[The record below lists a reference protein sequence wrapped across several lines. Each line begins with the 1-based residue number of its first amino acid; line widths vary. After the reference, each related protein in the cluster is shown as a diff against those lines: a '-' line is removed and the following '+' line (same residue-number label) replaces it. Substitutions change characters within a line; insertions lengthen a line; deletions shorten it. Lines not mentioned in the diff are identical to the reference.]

1 MARFD
6 DLLILTQSGPED
18 RNGWTGGGRM
28 EQTHSLLLNEEAC
41 SQLGEHQ
48 RAEFVFEWLRFLKK
62 LLPAT
67 DRVDVKRNQKR
78 LVEQLTVVLTGSPGP
93 PTRWL
98 LAHCLALV
106 YKVGDSLTSSLT
118 VDKCNDII
126 RSKDDSPS
134 YLPTRL
140 AAIAC
145 LGALYEQLGRLLFN
159 TFKET
164 LAHLWKAMKS
174 AESQGR
180 YEIMLSV
187 EKILRGLG
195 ASAVPCHRDVYK
207 AVRGCLTDRS
217 MAVRRAAAEC
227 LLELHREAG
236 FLWTSE
242 LENVATLCFRAFEG
256 SNYDVRVVVS
266 KLLGTLLATAIDPKQ
281 PTALRQGSKRSS
293 LEEVMDLLTGGF
305 LRGGAGF
312 LRASGD
318 MLKGISSV
326 SKDIRVGVT
335 QSCVVFVSCLGGA
348 WLEANFSALLGLLM
362 ELVSHPRATQTPAD
376 AVCCRRCVSF
386 ILRATLGSLL
396 GEKAQIAASKDLCLA
411 ISKQKRAVDAAI
423 CDGNVETHVTP
434 TDVAASQH
442 VLVCALLELGSLV
455 KGLGST
461 AAPLISDTSTALLDT
476 VISVL
481 LHPSV
486 SARLAAAW
494 CLRCVAVA
502 LPSQGAVLLERC
514 AERLHAL
521 KSCPEAV
528 DGYSSAIAALV
539 GGVQHCP
546 LGIPHAK
553 GKVVMTVAED
563 LLRSATQNSRIS
575 IQRTQAG
582 WLLLSSLCT
591 LGPAVVEQHL
601 PRMLLLWKCAFPP
614 SIRELD
620 MELRRGDHFTWQ
632 VTLEGRAGALCAMK
646 SLAVHCGDL
655 LTDDVAGRLLTPL
668 ACAVALL
675 TKVPTLIKSYGNQM
689 KKSSVMF
696 KFRVFDLLALL
707 PPKTYEEHFG
717 TVLKLLVSDLTG
729 PENVTCSELTL
740 LPPLC
745 HVNDLALLGPALQNA
760 DQQYIEEQLHGSSA
774 GGGTLEYDPFTICYK
789 GQDVPAPLP
798 PPAALIVAATQL
810 FGVIFPHVIIPKRTQ
825 ILEQFIETLKQFKGL
840 RQLTVQT
847 QVTAALCSV
856 LKHLG
861 SSRVGLGP
869 EEVRR
874 PALCLLEGALESHNP
889 LLRCTAAEGLSRLV
903 QVVNDPSFTVSMTLV
918 SFDKLKTAR
927 DAVTRT
933 GHALALGV
941 LYRHVGGISSPQHLS
956 ACVGI
961 LFTLSQDSTSP
972 EVQMWALHS
981 LSVVI
986 DLAGPLYHIHVEPS
1000 FTLVLRLLLS
1010 VPPTHI
1016 EVHQS
1021 LGRCLNALI
1030 TNLGPD
1036 LQGEGQAVSAL
1047 RTSCL
1052 VDCAVMQASPDCLVQ
1067 TLAISCLQQLHM
1079 FAPRHVDLA
1088 CLVPSLCDILLGHS
1102 MLVNLC
1108 SSYLSLRRAV
1118 VGCLRQL
1125 AQKEA
1130 LEVSE
1135 HAVALVKEVP
1145 RRDNTLLDVTIK
1157 EVGLEGALF
1166 SLLDRESDPRLRQ
1179 DIQETLVH
1187 MMTSISTGKLSHWLK
1202 LCKDVLS
1209 ASSDSTAPVE
1219 TNQEEDV
1226 ERDDDASVFHANCD
1240 SGGPFT
1246 NLRWSTRVF
1255 AVECVCRIIAQC
1267 DSHGHPAHFDMALAQ
1282 EHRLHE
1288 STDFLVLH
1296 LADLV
1301 RMAFMAATDH
1311 NHQLRL
1317 SGLQTLLVVIRKFAA
1332 IPEPEFP
1339 GHVILEQYQA
1349 NVGAALRPA
1358 FSADAPPDVT
1368 AKACQVCSAWIASGV
1383 VSDLRDLRRVHQLL
1397 ASSLVKVQA
1406 GKEVPCQLYN
1416 EGTSTMETLAVLKA
1430 WAEVYVVAVQ
1440 NSSRPTEHPDP
1451 VGQLDEGCGGARG
1464 PGLLTLVQ
1472 TDLAPLSRL
1481 WLAALQ
1487 DYALLTLPQD
1497 YIAQLPATGGTFYTA
1512 ETAEQ
1517 ARPHYYSSWAPILHA
1532 TALWLHST
1540 GFITPDDGPYNLS
1553 RPVTPTSMGQ
1563 SNALAPVKSPED
1575 ISADRLHLI
1584 LGVSVEFLC
1593 SPHSHDQ
1600 MDNIFSCL
1608 RALQTVLNV
1617 SWPRARLGNDPG
1629 LSVELLSVLHRLL
1642 VTREAPG
1649 VQLAVLEVVGQVV
1662 SAAREH
1668 VQERRHCAEVD
1679 DGAEEKETVPE
1690 FGEGRDTGGLVPGS
1704 SLVFAALELC
1714 LCVLVRKL
1722 PQLSPKLAGSP
1733 SRVQGGSSWSLSDS
1747 DCRLVASAL
1756 AILSDL
1762 PSICSPEGSVSIL
1775 PTVLYLLMGVLRELV
1790 RQPCQGGPLNLVVPA
1805 ALQALR
1811 TVLASPMSR
1820 SEKSRGAW
1828 AHLLRCALN
1837 TLLDCWDSDK
1847 SGPVVDEVS
1856 LLTALTIFLLSAS
1869 PEVTT
1874 VQPLQA
1880 RCIDKFKASLETKDP
1895 VVLSK
1900 SYQLLVSVF
1909 QSQSVVAIPFIQALG
1924 GCLVG
1929 HLQGVERRGPQSH
1942 EELQAIQDGVRAL
1955 EALAFAADTTH
1966 CPQLVA
1972 VLLPIL
1978 ISFLLDEN
1986 ALASASA
1993 PGRALHESAL
2003 LDLMRIGPQQ
2013 SSVFKALMASSA
2025 HMKARLEA
2033 AVKGNQETVNAKA
2046 AQPQVTSKTSPS
2058 IQLKTHFLSPADT
2071 DGEERLNDSQTGAVI
2086 GPFVFSPSGG

>member
-1 MARFD
+1 
-6 DLLILTQSGPED
+6 
-18 RNGWTGGGRM
+18 M
-28 EQTHSLLLNEEAC
+28 ERAHSLLLNEEAC

-62 LLPAT
+62 LLPAA
-67 DRVDVKRNQKR
+67 DRADVKKNQKC
-78 LVEQLTVVLTGSPGP
+78 LVEQLTGILIGSPGP

-98 LAHCLALV
+98 LAHCLALL
-106 YKVGDSLTSSLT
+106 YRVGDSLTSSHT
-118 VDKCNDII
+118 VDRCNDII

-145 LGALYEQLGRLLFN
+145 LGALYEQLGRLLVN

-164 LAHLWKAMKS
+164 LANLLKAIKS

-195 ASAVPCHRDVYK
+195 VSAMPCHRDIYK
-207 AVRGCLTDRS
+207 ATRACLTDRS
-217 MAVRRAAAEC
+217 MAVRCAAAKC
-227 LLELHREAG
+227 LLELQREAV

-242 LENVATLCFRAFEG
+242 LENVATLCFRAFES
-256 SNYDVRVVVS
+256 SNYDVRVAIS
-266 KLLGTLLATAIDPKQ
+266 KLLGTLLATAVEPKQ
-281 PTALRQGSKRSS
+281 PTGTGSGSGSRRSS

-318 MLKGISSV
+318 KLKGTSSV
-326 SKDIRVGVT
+326 SKDIRIGIT
-335 QSCVVFVSCLGGA
+335 QSCVVFVSCLGGV
-348 WLEANFSALLGLLM
+348 WLEANFSALLVLLM
-362 ELVSHPRATQTPAD
+362 ELVSQTRATQTPAD
-376 AVCCRRCVSF
+376 AVCCRRCISF

-396 GEKAQIAASKDLCLA
+396 GEKAQIAAAKEICLA
-411 ISKQKRAVDAAI
+411 IGKQKRAVDAAM
-423 CDGNVETHVTP
+423 CDGNVETRVTT

-455 KGLGST
+455 QGLAST
-461 AAPLISDTSTALLDT
+461 AASLLTDTSTALLDT

-502 LPSQGAVLLERC
+502 LPSQGAVLLDRC
-514 AERLHAL
+514 AERLNAL

-528 DGYSSAIAALV
+528 AGYSSAIAALL
-539 GGVQHCP
+539 GAVQHCP
-546 LGIPHAK
+546 LGIPHTK
-553 GKVVMTVAED
+553 GNVVMGLAED

-582 WLLLSSLCT
+582 WLLLSSLNT
-591 LGPAVVEQHL
+591 LGPAVVEHHL
-601 PRMLLLWKCAFPP
+601 PRMLVLWRCAFPP
-614 SIRELD
+614 SIRDLD

-646 SLAVHCGDL
+646 SLVIHCRDL
-655 LTDDVAGRLLTPL
+655 LTDDVIGRLLTPL
-668 ACAVALL
+668 ACAVAL
-675 TKVPTLIKSYGNQM
+675 VPTLIKSYGNLI
-689 KKSSVMF
+689 KNTSVV
-696 KFRVFDLLALL
+696 FRLRVYEILALL
-707 PPKTYEEHFG
+707 PPKTYEGEKSFG
-717 TVLKLLVSDLTG
+717 IVLKQLVTDITG
-729 PENVTCSELTL
+729 PENVVCSELTL

-745 HVNDLALLGPALQNA
+745 HSDDLALLGPALQDM
-760 DQQYIEEQLHGSSA
+760 DQHYIEEQLQGSSV
-774 GGGTLEYDPFTICYK
+774 GGGTLEYDTFTICVK
-789 GQDVPAPLP
+789 CQDVPAPLP
-798 PPAALIVAATQL
+798 PAMSLCNFLFYDKLRDYNLWISPQL
-810 FGVIFPHVIIPKRTQ
+810 
-825 ILEQFIETLKQFKGL
+825 
-840 RQLTVQT
+840 LTPLSFLCVQ
-847 QVTAALCSV
+847 
-856 LKHLG
+856 HLG

-869 EEVRR
+869 EEVRK
-874 PALCLLEGALESHNP
+874 PALGLLVGALESSNP
-889 LLRCTAAEGLSRLV
+889 LLRCMAAEGLSRLV
-903 QVVNDPSFTVSMTLV
+903 QVVNDPAFTVSMTLV

-933 GHALALGV
+933 GHALALGS
-941 LYRHVGGISSPQHLS
+941 LYRYVGGISSPQHLS

-972 EVQMWALHS
+972 EVQRWALHS
-981 LSVVI
+981 LSMVI
-986 DLAGPLYHIHVEPS
+986 DHAGPLYHGHVEAS

-1010 VPPTHI
+1010 IPPTHV

-1021 LGRCLNALI
+1021 LGRCLNALV
-1030 TNLGPD
+1030 TTLGPD
-1036 LQGEGQAVSAL
+1036 LQGEGQSVSAL

-1052 VDCAVMQASPDCLVQ
+1052 VGCAVMQDSPDCLVEAQ
-1067 TLAISCLQQLHM
+1067 AISCLQQLHM
-1079 FAPRHVDLA
+1079 FAPRHVNLA
-1088 CLVPSLCDILLGHS
+1088 SLVPSLC
-1102 MLVNLC
+1102 VNLC

-1118 VGCLRQL
+1118 VACLRQL

-1135 HAVALVKEVP
+1135 HAVALVKELVSSS
-1145 RRDNTLLDVTIK
+1145 TDVTIK

-1166 SLLDRESDPRLRQ
+1166 SLLDRESDPRLCQ

-1187 MMTSISTGKLSHWLK
+1187 MMSSIATGKLAHWLK

-1209 ASSDSTAPVE
+1209 ASAESTAPVE
-1219 TNQEEDV
+1219 TNQEEEG
-1226 ERDDDASVFHANCD
+1226 ERDDDASVFHAT
-1240 SGGPFT
+1240 SESSGPFT

-1255 AVECVCRIIAQC
+1255 AVECVCRIIALC
-1267 DSHGHPAHFDMALAQ
+1267 ESHGHPAHFDMALAQ

-1296 LADLV
+1296 LAALI

-1311 NHQLRL
+1311 SDKLRL
-1317 SGLQTLLVVIRKFAA
+1317 SGLQTLLVIIRKFAA

-1358 FSADAPPDVT
+1358 FTADAPPDVT

-1406 GKEVPCQLYN
+1406 GKEVPSQLYN

-1430 WAEVYVVAVQ
+1430 WAEVYIVAVQ
-1440 NSSRPTEHPDP
+1440 SSKED
-1451 VGQLDEGCGGARG
+1451 CGGAEG

-1472 TDLAPLSRL
+1472 TDLATLSRL

-1487 DYALLTLPQD
+1487 DYVLLTLPQD
-1497 YIAQLPATGGTFYTA
+1497 YSAQLPATGGTFYTA

-1517 ARPHYYSSWAPILHA
+1517 ARPHYCSSWAPILHA
-1532 TALWLHST
+1532 TALWLNST
-1540 GFITPDDGPYNLS
+1540 GFIMVDDGPANLS

-1563 SNALAPVKSPED
+1563 STSLASVKSPED
-1575 ISADRLHLI
+1575 ISSDRLHLI
-1584 LGVSVEFLC
+1584 LSISVEFLC

-1600 MDNIFSCL
+1600 MENISSCL
-1608 RALQTVLNV
+1608 QALQALLEV
-1617 SWPRARLGNDPG
+1617 SWPRSKVGNDQV
-1629 LSVELLSVLHRLL
+1629 LSVELLSVLHRLI

-1649 VQLAVLEVVGQVV
+1649 VQLAVLELVRQVV
-1662 SAAREH
+1662 CAAQEH
-1668 VQERRHCAEVD
+1668 VKEKRHSAEVD
-1679 DGAEEKETVPE
+1679 DGAAEKETVPE
-1690 FGEGRDTGGLVPGS
+1690 FGEGRDTGGLVPGR
-1704 SLVFAALELC
+1704 SLVFGALELC

-1733 SRVQGGSSWSLSDS
+1733 SGGQGGSSLSLSDS
-1747 DCRLVASAL
+1747 DCRQVAAAL

-1762 PSICSPEGSVSIL
+1762 PSICSPDGSVSIL
-1775 PTVLYLLMGVLRELV
+1775 PTLMYLLMGVLRELV
-1790 RQPCQGGPLNLVVPA
+1790 QQPCGGGAGGGEALGLVVPA

-1811 TVLASPMSR
+1811 AVLSSPMSR

-1837 TLLDCWDSDK
+1837 TLLDFWDS
-1847 SGPVVDEVS
+1847 VDEVS
-1856 LLTALTIFLLSAS
+1856 LLTALTIFLLTAS

-1874 VQPLQA
+1874 AQPLQT
-1880 RCIDKFKASLETKDP
+1880 RCIDKFKASLESKDP
-1895 VVLSK
+1895 VVSRR
-1900 SYQLLVSVF
+1900 SYQLLMSVF
-1909 QSQSVVAIPFIQALG
+1909 QSKTGVAVPFIQGLG
-1924 GCLVG
+1924 SCVVG
-1929 HLQGVERRGPQSH
+1929 HLQGVERRRPQSSK
-1942 EELQAIQDGVRAL
+1942 ELQAIQDGVRAL
-1955 EALAFAADTTH
+1955 EALVFAADEMH
-1966 CPQLVA
+1966 RPQLVA
-1972 VLLPIL
+1972 ILLPIL

-1986 ALASASA
+1986 ALSSA
-1993 PGRALHESAL
+1993 PAPARTLHESAL
-2003 LDLMRIGPQQ
+2003 QDLMRIGPQH
-2013 SSVFKALMASSA
+2013 SSVFKALMASSP
-2025 HMKARLEA
+2025 HMKSRLEA
-2033 AVKGNQETVNAKA
+2033 AVKGNQESVNAKA
-2046 AQPQVTSKTSPS
+2046 TQLQVPSKTSPS
-2058 IQLKTHFLSPADT
+2058 IQLKTNFL
-2071 DGEERLNDSQTGAVI
+2071 
-2086 GPFVFSPSGG
+2086 

>member
-1 MARFD
+1 
-6 DLLILTQSGPED
+6 
-18 RNGWTGGGRM
+18 M
-28 EQTHSLLLNEEAC
+28 ERAHSLLLNEEAC

-62 LLPAT
+62 LLPAA
-67 DRVDVKRNQKR
+67 DRADVKKNQKC
-78 LVEQLTVVLTGSPGP
+78 LVEQLTVILIGSPGP

-98 LAHCLALV
+98 LAHCLALL
-106 YKVGDSLTSSLT
+106 YRLGDSLTSSLT
-118 VDKCNDII
+118 VDRCNDII

-145 LGALYEQLGRLLFN
+145 LGALYEQLGRLLVN

-164 LAHLWKAMKS
+164 LANLLKAMKS

-195 ASAVPCHRDVYK
+195 VSAVPCHRDIYK
-207 AVRGCLTDRS
+207 ATRACLTDRS
-217 MAVRRAAAEC
+217 MAVRCAAAKC
-227 LLELHREAG
+227 LLELQREAV

-256 SNYDVRVVVS
+256 SNYDVRVAIS
-266 KLLGTLLATAIDPKQ
+266 KLLGTLLATAVEPKQ
-281 PTALRQGSKRSS
+281 PTAHRQGSRRSS
-293 LEEVMDLLTGGF
+293 LEEVMDLMTGGF

-318 MLKGISSV
+318 KLKGTSSV
-326 SKDIRVGVT
+326 SKDIRIGIT
-335 QSCVVFVSCLGGA
+335 QSCVVFVSCLGGV
-348 WLEANFSALLGLLM
+348 WLEANFSALLVLLM
-362 ELVSHPRATQTPAD
+362 ELVSHTRATQTPAD
-376 AVCCRRCVSF
+376 AVCCRRCISF

-396 GEKAQIAASKDLCLA
+396 GEKAQIAAAKEICLA
-411 ISKQKRAVDAAI
+411 IGKQKRAVDAAM
-423 CDGNVETHVTP
+423 CDGNVETRVTT

-455 KGLGST
+455 QGLAST
-461 AAPLISDTSTALLDT
+461 AASLLTDTSTALLDT
-476 VISVL
+476 VVSVL

-502 LPSQGAVLLERC
+502 LPSQGAVLLDRC
-514 AERLHAL
+514 AERLNAL

-528 DGYSSAIAALV
+528 AGYSSAIAALL
-539 GGVQHCP
+539 GAVQHCP
-546 LGIPHAK
+546 LGIPHTK
-553 GKVVMTVAED
+553 GNVVMGLAED

-575 IQRTQAG
+575 MQRTQAG
-582 WLLLSSLCT
+582 WLLLSSLNT
-591 LGPAVVEQHL
+591 LGPAVVEHHL
-601 PRMLLLWKCAFPP
+601 PRMLVLWRCAFPP
-614 SIRELD
+614 SIRDLD

-646 SLAVHCGDL
+646 SLVIHCRDL
-655 LTDDVAGRLLTPL
+655 LTDDVIGRLLTPL

-675 TKVPTLIKSYGNQM
+675 TKVPTLIKSYGNLI
-689 KKSSVMF
+689 KNTSVV
-696 KFRVFDLLALL
+696 FRLRVYEILALL
-707 PPKTYEEHFG
+707 PSKTYEGEKSFG
-717 TVLKLLVSDLTG
+717 IVLKQLVTDLTG
-729 PENVTCSELTL
+729 PENVVCSELTL

-745 HVNDLALLGPALQNA
+745 HSDDLALLGPALQDM
-760 DQQYIEEQLHGSSA
+760 DQHYIEEQLQGSSV
-774 GGGTLEYDPFTICYK
+774 GGGTLEYDPFTICVK
-789 GQDVPAPLP
+789 CQDVPAPLP
-798 PPAALIVAATQL
+798 PPAALTTAAIQL
-810 FGVIFPHVIIPKRTQ
+810 FGVIFPHIIVPLRY
-825 ILEQFIETLKQFKGL
+825 TLTHTHSLCLSLL
-840 RQLTVQT
+840 R
-847 QVTAALCSV
+847 
-856 LKHLG
+856 LG

-869 EEVRR
+869 EEVRK
-874 PALCLLEGALESHNP
+874 PALGLLVGALESSNP
-889 LLRCTAAEGLSRLV
+889 LLRCMAAEGLSRLV
-903 QVVNDPSFTVSMTLV
+903 QVVNDPAFTVSMTLV

-933 GHALALGV
+933 GHALALGS
-941 LYRHVGGISSPQHLS
+941 LYRYVGGISSPQHLS

-972 EVQMWALHS
+972 EVQRWALHS
-981 LSVVI
+981 LSMVM
-986 DLAGPLYHIHVEPS
+986 DLAGPLYHGHVEAS

-1010 VPPTHI
+1010 IPPTHV

-1021 LGRCLNALI
+1021 LGRCLNALL
-1030 TNLGPD
+1030 TTLGPD
-1036 LQGEGQAVSAL
+1036 LQGEGQSVSAL

-1052 VDCAVMQASPDCLVQ
+1052 VGCAVMQDSPDCLVEAQ
-1067 TLAISCLQQLHM
+1067 AISCLQQLHM
-1079 FAPRHVDLA
+1079 FAPRHVNLA
-1088 CLVPSLCDILLGHS
+1088 SLVPSLC
-1102 MLVNLC
+1102 VNLC

-1118 VGCLRQL
+1118 VACLRQL

-1135 HAVALVKEVP
+1135 HAVALVKELP
-1145 RRDNTLLDVTIK
+1145 HVTIK

-1166 SLLDRESDPRLRQ
+1166 SLLDRESDPRLCQ

-1187 MMTSISTGKLSHWLK
+1187 MMSSIATGKLAHWLK

-1209 ASSDSTAPVE
+1209 ASAGGCD
-1219 TNQEEDV
+1219 TNQEEDG
-1226 ERDDDASVFHANCD
+1226 ERDDDASVFHAK
-1240 SGGPFT
+1240 SESSGPFT

-1255 AVECVCRIIAQC
+1255 AVECVCRIISQC
-1267 DSHGHPAHFDMALAQ
+1267 ESHGHPAHFDMALAQ

-1296 LADLV
+1296 LADLI

-1311 NHQLRL
+1311 SDKLRL
-1317 SGLQTLLVVIRKFAA
+1317 SGLQTLLVIIRKFAA

-1358 FSADAPPDVT
+1358 FTADAPPDVT

-1406 GKEVPCQLYN
+1406 GKEVPSQLYN

-1430 WAEVYVVAVQ
+1430 WAEV
-1440 NSSRPTEHPDP
+1440 RPEED
-1451 VGQLDEGCGGARG
+1451 CGGVGG

-1472 TDLAPLSRL
+1472 TDLATLSRL

-1487 DYALLTLPQD
+1487 DYVLLTLPQD
-1497 YIAQLPATGGTFYTA
+1497 YSAQLPATGGTFYTA

-1517 ARPHYYSSWAPILHA
+1517 ARPHYCSSWAPILHA
-1532 TALWLHST
+1532 TALWLNST
-1540 GFITPDDGPYNLS
+1540 GFIMVDDGPANLS

-1563 SNALAPVKSPED
+1563 STSLASVKSPED
-1575 ISADRLHLI
+1575 ISSDRLHLI
-1584 LGVSVEFLC
+1584 LGISVEFLC

-1600 MDNIFSCL
+1600 MENISSCL
-1608 RALQTVLNV
+1608 QALQALLEV
-1617 SWPRARLGNDPG
+1617 SWPRSKVGNDQV
-1629 LSVELLSVLHRLL
+1629 LSVELLSVLHRLI

-1649 VQLAVLEVVGQVV
+1649 VQLAVLELVRQVV
-1662 SAAREH
+1662 CAAQEH
-1668 VQERRHCAEVD
+1668 VKERRHSAEVD
-1679 DGAEEKETVPE
+1679 DGAAEKETVPE
-1690 FGEGRDTGGLVPGS
+1690 FGEGRDTGGLVPGR
-1704 SLVFAALELC
+1704 SLVFGALQLC

-1733 SRVQGGSSWSLSDS
+1733 RGGQGGSAWSLSDS
-1747 DCRLVASAL
+1747 DCRQVAAAL

-1762 PSICSPEGSVSIL
+1762 PAICSPDGSVSIL
-1775 PTVLYLLMGVLRELV
+1775 PTVMYLLMGVLRELV
-1790 RQPCQGGPLNLVVPA
+1790 QHGGGEALDLVVPA

-1811 TVLASPMSR
+1811 SVLSSPMSR
-1820 SEKSRGAW
+1820 SEKCRGAW

-1837 TLLDCWDSDK
+1837 TLLDFWDS
-1847 SGPVVDEVS
+1847 GTPNPAVDEVS
-1856 LLTALTIFLLSAS
+1856 LLTALTIFLLTAS

-1874 VQPLQA
+1874 AQPLQT
-1880 RCIDKFKASLETKDP
+1880 RCIDKFKASLESKDP
-1895 VVLSK
+1895 VVSQ
-1900 SYQLLVSVF
+1900 SYQLLMSVF
-1909 QSQSVVAIPFIQALG
+1909 QSKTGVAVPFIQGLG
-1924 GCLVG
+1924 SCVVG
-1929 HLQGVERRGPQSH
+1929 HLQGVERRRPQSSK
-1942 EELQAIQDGVRAL
+1942 ELQAIQDGVRAL
-1955 EALAFAADTTH
+1955 EALVFAADETH
-1966 CPQLVA
+1966 RPQLVA
-1972 VLLPIL
+1972 ILLPIL

-1986 ALASASA
+1986 ALSSA
-1993 PGRALHESAL
+1993 PAPARTLHESAL
-2003 LDLMRIGPQQ
+2003 QDLMRIGPQH
-2013 SSVFKALMASSA
+2013 SSVFKALMASSP
-2025 HMKARLEA
+2025 HMKARVEA
-2033 AVKGNQETVNAKA
+2033 AVKGNQESVNAKTT
-2046 AQPQVTSKTSPS
+2046 QLQVPSKTSPS
-2058 IQLKTHFLSPADT
+2058 IQLKTNFL
-2071 DGEERLNDSQTGAVI
+2071 
-2086 GPFVFSPSGG
+2086 